1 MRLFSRTLANEKDE
15 RQRELR
21 DDRIRRV
28 IASGKTELR
37 RADLTFGRHWI
48 EDTDGNFWRVSPNAD
63 PAYSDHCPAYF
74 FDEAG
79 GRCPPRA
86 RRPGVQGGARAETR
100 RHRRTTRRTRR
111 RSTAAPRAE
120 EGAQPPMTRYLYTA
134 KLAPIG
140 KPVRIPTEDGGTTR
154 WKTYTFTN
162 DSFKIERESRRKPEV
177 WVDHD
182 RALRI
187 GQVLALYV
195 SRDQWLCADF
205 HINEAPADISFEPGQ
220 PISVGL
226 DLIKETST
234 FLREVSIVSR
244 SAVEGA
250 QITARSEIKPT
261 APPPTADRDQPGE
274 VFYGG
279 PIIRRYFETEITVR

>member
-1 MRLFSRTLANEKDE
+1 M
-15 RQRELR
+15 
-21 DDRIRRV
+21 
-28 IASGKTELR
+28 
-37 RADLTFGRHWI
+37 
-48 EDTDGNFWRVSPNAD
+48 
-63 PAYSDHCPAYF
+63 
-74 FDEAG
+74 
-79 GRCPPRA
+79 
-86 RRPGVQGGARAETR
+86 
-100 RHRRTTRRTRR
+100 
-111 RSTAAPRAE
+111 
-120 EGAQPPMTRYLYTA
+120 
-134 KLAPIG
+134 G

-154 WKTYTFTN
+154 WKTYTFDHN
-162 DSFKIERESRRKPEV
+162 SFKIERTSKTKPEV

-195 SRDQWLCADF
+195 SRDQWICADF
-205 HINEAPADISFEPGQ
+205 HINDATDDIDFEVGQ